1 MDLLSPG
8 PEDFLCDE
16 SFQRF
21 CRGEEQADILYWEH
35 QVKMNPDQAIVIA
48 EAKRLFEVLSGG
60 QGHLLEQLTSLQ
72 DAIVRREQLKEV
84 LRSRPAVSPAIQ
96 KAKVVTFNRR
106 TLIGYAASVVVLITA
121 GALAYVQYGNK
132 EVAALRH
139 YEYYTAAHNHKTVM
153 LPDGS
158 VVMLNENSHLSV
170 SKNFDS
176 RHREV
181 SITGEAFFD
190 IKTDASH
197 PFLVHTRAYGI
208 RVLGTSFNVRSY
220 PGEKGT
226 ETGLITGKLEIIPN
240 EAREAHEKVVLRPS
254 EKFIMEQHIAVAGSP
269 AVAGKGTLSK
279 LRIDTATQQV
289 TETSWMRRKI
299 EINNETLE
307 QIAAR
312 LQSWYGVTIIFSNEA
327 VKQYRYTATFND
339 ETIFKVLQYLQQSY
353 PFTYKIEQDSI
364 VITQN

>member
-1 MDLLSPG
+1 MDLLNPG

-21 CRGEEQADILYWEH
+21 CRGEEQADILYWENRMKTH
-35 QVKMNPDQAIVIA
+35 PGQSAAIS

-60 QGHLLEQLTSLQ
+60 QGNRLEQVASLE
-72 DAIVRREQLKEV
+72 DAIARREQFKDLV
-84 LRSRPAVSPAIQ
+84 WSRPAQLPAAQ
-96 KAKVVTFNRR
+96 QGRVVKFSRKA
-106 TLIGYAASVVVLITA
+106 LIGYAASIVVLITA
-121 GALAYVQYGNK
+121 GSLAYVQYGRN
-132 EVAALRH
+132 AALRN
-139 YEYYTAAHNHKTVM
+139 YEYYTSGNSRKTVM

-158 VVMLNENSHLSV
+158 VIMLNENSHLSIN
-170 SKNFDS
+170 KNFDS

-181 SITGEAFFD
+181 SIIGEAFFD

-197 PFLVHTRAYGI
+197 PFIVNTRAYGI

-226 ETGLITGKLEIIPN
+226 ETDLITGKIEIIPN
-240 EAREAHEKVVLRPS
+240 AGKEENERVVLKPS
-254 EKFIMEQHIAVAGSP
+254 QKFILEQHVAIAGASV
-269 AVAGKGTLSK
+269 VAGKGTLAK
-279 LRIDTATQQV
+279 LQIDTVTRQI
-289 TETSWMRRKI
+289 TETSWMRRKM

-307 QIAAR
+307 QITER
-312 LQSWYGVTIIFSNEA
+312 LQDWYGIRISFSNEA